1 MLIRVDD
8 LAGPEIAA
16 FLEEH
21 VGDMRAVSPPES
33 KHALDLNGLRQP
45 GITFWSA
52 WSEGRLVGCC
62 ALKQLDATH
71 GEVKS
76 MRVARDQRGKGVG
89 AALVG
94 HVIGEARARRYERL
108 SLETGAMPFFEP
120 ARRLYRR
127 HGFEPCGPFA
137 SYRPD
142 PNSVFLT
149 LRIPPES

>member
-8 LAGPEIAA
+8 LTGPEIAA
-16 FLEEH
+16 LLEEH

-52 WSEGRLVGCC
+52 WSEGRLTGCC
-62 ALKQLDATH
+62 ALKQLEATH

-76 MRVARDQRGKGVG
+76 MRVAQGQRGKGIG
-89 AALVG
+89 AALVR
-94 HVIGEARARRYERL
+94 HVIAEAQARRYERL

-120 ARRLYRR
+120 ARRLYQR

-149 LRIPPES
+149 LRISPGS